1 MAESVSEDH
10 NIELS
15 VETVGVK
22 WTPLDEEDW
31 SVTCVPLGVTKNV
44 WSCQIHFHA
53 RMLLLNVTPTSLPVF
68 LTISERHVGREA
80 LSKWVSV

>member
-1 MAESVSEDH
+1 MAETLSEDC
-10 NIELS
+10 NMELS

-31 SVTCVPLGVTKNV
+31 SVTCVTLGVTKNV

-53 RMLLLNVTPTSLPVF
+53 RVPLLNVTPTSLPVF
-68 LTISERHVGREA
+68 LTISEPHVRPKA